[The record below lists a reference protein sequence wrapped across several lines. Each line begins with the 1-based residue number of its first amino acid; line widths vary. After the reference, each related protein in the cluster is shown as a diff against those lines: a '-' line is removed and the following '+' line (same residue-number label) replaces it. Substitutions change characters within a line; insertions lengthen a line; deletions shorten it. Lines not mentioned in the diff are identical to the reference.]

1 MIRPITVLT
10 FLMACG
16 SGLYLYSEKHD
27 VQVLDHTIEKTVQ
40 QTEALRDQSRVLAT
54 EWTTLNAPER
64 LRDYADKYLTL
75 KSIQPT
81 QFTSLADLDK
91 RLPAI
96 ETPAPPAE
104 DGQPLAS
111 TTDSDAD
118 ATAPAVASAD
128 GASTDGTSA
137 DGPPRPPVSPS
148 TAPQSAV
155 ASVEPLHGAPA
166 ATPPASPRQ
175 AVASVES
182 PRAAPAAEPVATPQQ
197 AVASAES
204 LRPPSRT
211 GAGTPNGASS
221 VAMGIAPTISQLPLQ
236 AMGRTSDRRTVT
248 AARTQETRATEPRLA
263 DARPTEPIWSERQP
277 VAPRPVRP
285 ARNPP
290 LQAAANRP
298 EPYYRA
304 PVSAQPT
311 PVAAPYGGSLL
322 GMARS
327 APPAPRPT
335 PVNATNWYNAN

>member
-27 VQVLDHTIEKTVQ
+27 VQVLDRTIEKTVQ
-40 QTEALRDQSRVLAT
+40 QTDALRDQSRVLAT

-96 ETPAPPAE
+96 ETPPPAE

-118 ATAPAVASAD
+118 AAMPSVASTE
-128 GASTDGTSA
+128 GLPS
-137 DGPPRPPVSPS
+137 PPVPPGPSVPPGLPTPSP
-148 TAPQSAV
+148 AAV
-155 ASVEPLHGAPA
+155 ASVEPTHNTPV
-166 ATPPASPRQ
+166 ATPPMSSRQ

-182 PRAAPAAEPVATPQQ
+182 PHATQAAEPSAVPQQ

-204 LRPPSRT
+204 PRALARM
-211 GAGTPNGASS
+211 GAGVPT
-221 VAMGIAPTISQLPLQ
+221 VATGIAPAVSQPPLQ
-236 AMGRTSDRRTVT
+236 AMGKTPDRRPAM
-248 AARTQETRATEPRLA
+248 AARTPDMHVNEPKLA
-263 DARPTEPIWSERQP
+263 DARPSEPAWAERQP

-285 ARNPP
+285 IQNPP
-290 LQAAANRP
+290 MQAAANRP
-298 EPYYRA
+298 DPYRA
-304 PVSAQPT
+304 PVSAQPM